1 MERHLLVLVWQ
12 ILVVLGGWERRR
24 MFLTVTGVNTIVV
37 LVVGLVLQIH
47 LLLALLLI
55 DDALKVDLG
64 SLLTDDTDIL
74 SVKLTWR
81 ADWIHTL
88 GGLVAAGGWSRGPF
102 HQSLMREVALWVL
115 TDLNDGNLS
124 APIWWLSSLSLQ
136 ESLLVQVN
144 VLCNTGVSLVLAQ
157 LLNHVHSLIW
167 MNLEN
172 LELRLHRKQNRY
184 FSQVLATLPV

>member
-74 SVKLTWR
+74 SVKLT
-81 ADWIHTL
+81 
-88 GGLVAAGGWSRGPF
+88 
-102 HQSLMREVALWVL
+102 
-115 TDLNDGNLS
+115 
-124 APIWWLSSLSLQ
+124 
-136 ESLLVQVN
+136 
-144 VLCNTGVSLVLAQ
+144 
-157 LLNHVHSLIW
+157 
-167 MNLEN
+167 
-172 LELRLHRKQNRY
+172 
-184 FSQVLATLPV
+184 